1 MGSRLAS
8 KKIFTSKTLIH
19 FAVFITMKNIKLS
32 ALLLLMT
39 VKPVFAQVQQLFD
52 PSQLKITWEIK
63 ERNYKKGY
71 QTLSTITLINTGTTD
86 IPGKGW
92 SIRLN
97 DGGPH
102 NAGNDKNIMI
112 DRVNGDLFTLYAGK
126 DFKKL
131 APGDSIQS
139 DALST
144 IKNITD
150 YPKGFYLVFDNAPSK
165 VIPINVIIKNSLN
178 EDLINKEV
186 AAKIY
191 NQNSTISPVDAND
204 IPPVFPTPVNYKRNK
219 GSFGLSGAV
228 KIVNNP
234 AFAAEANY
242 LSAEMGKVLVASPAM
257 SLTATD
263 NVIVLQKK
271 AMAPTEGYELK
282 ILPGKIIISAT
293 SNAGIFYG
301 IQSLKSMLPPNA
313 WAAKQNFIVLPCA
326 EIIDAPRF
334 EHRAFM
340 MDVARNFQQ
349 KSEVL
354 KLIDLLSLYKFN
366 VLHMHLT
373 DDEGWR
379 IQIPGLPELTQT
391 GAKRVHD
398 PAEQEGIIPS
408 YGSGAAGNASGSG
421 FFTTQDYIEI
431 LKYATVRH
439 IKVIPE
445 IETPGH
451 ARAAIKSM
459 NARYERLIKE
469 GKKVEAEEYLLR
481 DINDRSDYRSVQGFS
496 DNVLN
501 PAVPSV
507 YKFLE
512 KVTDEL
518 IAMYKTAG
526 APLQTIHFGGDEVP
540 AGVWEKSPAV
550 NDLLKQDTSVKSVD
564 EIWHYY
570 YANVNA
576 MLKSKGLYLSGWEEI
591 GLKKVLV
598 NGRKRM
604 VVDPRF
610 AGENFHT
617 DVWNNLSGNEDLAYN
632 LANAGYKVVLT
643 NVTNMYL
650 DLAYNPAF
658 DEIGQYWGGYVDVN
672 KPFSLIPYNYY
683 KNQTENE
690 QGKPLPPGYFN
701 GKTALTEVGKSNI
714 VGIQS
719 PLWSEIITSA
729 DRFEYLLLPKVLGVA
744 ERAWAPDPAWAAETD
759 TAKSTTLY
767 NKAWSVF
774 VNRLGKVELPRLDKY
789 AGGFNYRIPTAGF
802 ISENGIVK
810 ANVQLPGFTI
820 RYTTDGTEPTISSSI
835 LSGSLPDNQLLKFK
849 VFNNAGRGG
858 RAVTFIK

>member
-1 MGSRLAS
+1 
-8 KKIFTSKTLIH
+8 
-19 FAVFITMKNIKLS
+19 MKNIKLLT
-32 ALLLLMT
+32 LLLLIT
-39 VKPVFAQVQQLFD
+39 AKPLLAQVQQPFD

-63 ERNYKKGY
+63 ERNYKKGA
-71 QTLSTITLINTGTTD
+71 QTLSTITLVNTGTTT
-86 IPGKGW
+86 IPAKGW

-112 DRVNGDLFTLYAGK
+112 DRINGDHFSLYAGK
-126 DFKKL
+126 DFKQL
-131 APGDSIQS
+131 APGDSITS

-150 YPKGFYLVFDNAPSK
+150 YPKGFYLVFDKDPNK
-165 VIPINVIIKNSLN
+165 GIPLSATIKISLN
-178 EDLINKEV
+178 EDQINKDV

-191 NQNSTISPVDAND
+191 TQNSIITEVNEKE
-204 IPPVFPTPVNYKRNK
+204 IPPVFPTPVNYKRTS
-219 GSFGLSGAV
+219 GSFGISGSV
-228 KIVNNP
+228 KIINNP
-234 AFAAEANY
+234 AFVAEANY
-242 LSAEMGKVLVASPAM
+242 LSAELGKVLVASPTM

-263 NVIVLQKK
+263 NIIVLQKK
-271 AMAPTEGYELK
+271 PVSSAEGYELRVQ
-282 ILPGKIIISAT
+282 PGKIIISAAT
-293 SNAGIFYG
+293 NAGIFYG
-301 IQSLKSMLPPNA
+301 IQSLKSLLPPNA
-313 WAAKQNFIVLPCA
+313 WAAKQNFIVLPCM
-326 EIIDAPRF
+326 EIVDAPRF

-349 KSEVL
+349 KAEVL

-379 IQIPGLPELTQT
+379 IEIPGLPELTQT

-398 PAEQEGIIPS
+398 PTEVAGVLPS
-408 YGSGAAGNASGSG
+408 YGSGATGTSASNG

-431 LKYATVRH
+431 LKYATARH
-439 IKVIPE
+439 IKIIPE

-459 NARYERLIKE
+459 NARYERLMKE
-469 GKKVEAEEYLLR
+469 GKKAEAEEYLLR
-481 DINDRSDYRSVQGFS
+481 DLNDKSEYRSVQGFS
-496 DNVLN
+496 DNVIN

-507 YKFLE
+507 YRFFE

-540 AGVWEKSPAV
+540 GGVWEKSPAV
-550 NDLLKQDTSVKSVD
+550 KELIKQDTSVKNVD

-570 YANVNA
+570 FANINA

-591 GLKKVLV
+591 GLKKAVVNNRKTMVL
-598 NGRKRM
+598 
-604 VVDPRF
+604 DPRF
-610 AGENFHT
+610 AGENFHA
-617 DVWNNLSGNEDLAYN
+617 DVWNNLAGNEDLAYK

-650 DLAYNPAF
+650 DLAYNQSF
-658 DEIGQYWGGYVDVN
+658 DEIGQYWGGFVDVN
-672 KPFSLIPYNYY
+672 KPFSFIPYNFY

-690 QGKPLPPGYFN
+690 QGKSLPAGHFN
-701 GKTALTEVGKSNI
+701 GKVQLTEMGRSNI

-719 PLWSEIITSA
+719 PLWSEIIISPE
-729 DRFEYLLLPKVLGVA
+729 RFEYLLLPKVLGVA
-744 ERAWAPDPAWAAETD
+744 ERAWAPDPAWTTEAD
-759 TAKSTTLY
+759 TAKSTELY

-774 VNRLGKVELPRLDKY
+774 VTRIGKVELPRLDKY

-802 ISENGIVK
+802 TSENGQVK
-810 ANVQLPGFTI
+810 ANVQLPGFKL
-820 RYTTDGTEPTISSSI
+820 RYTTDGSEPTVNSKEFTGDITDSENI
-835 LSGSLPDNQLLKFK
+835 NFK

-858 RAVTFIK
+858 RTVKFIK